1 MSDAQP
7 FKIPYGETVLMFD
20 AESTLGNQ
28 APGILSGLLDEFILD
43 TVFSKDFIL
52 DWLPLR
58 MIRAGR
64 NIFLQEPSNH
74 NLQWRSD
81 ITQTL
86 GDYLRRRKIHTE
98 VSQPM
103 VSFSY
108 RDPLHLRHDLDLDSV
123 IVFHRNVQIGGSHH
137 GWSAVSIEDWTD
149 EVAYT
154 KLTST
159 DFHTTT
165 VFEGLNSIDRRLAQ
179 VLSLPDFSAFAF
191 RKGRNEIMM
200 IGTGDQ
206 ENCLLPLS

>member
-1 MSDAQP
+1 M
-7 FKIPYGETVLMFD
+7 LMFD
-20 AESTLGNQ
+20 AQSPLGNQ
-28 APGILSGLLDEFILD
+28 APELLGNLLDEFILD
-43 TVFSKDFIL
+43 GVFSKDVIL

-64 NIFLQEPSNH
+64 NIFLQEPCDH
-74 NLQWRSD
+74 NFQWRND

-86 GDYLRRRKIHTE
+86 GDYLGRRKIHSK
-98 VSQPM
+98 VSQPI

-108 RDPLHLRHDLDLDSV
+108 RDSLSLRRDLNLDSV
-123 IVFHRNVQIGGSHH
+123 IVFHRDVKLGGSHH
-137 GWSAVSIEDWTD
+137 GWSVVSIEDWND

-154 KLTST
+154 KLTSA

-206 ENCLLPLS
+206 ENCFIPLS